1 MTSAALLIVD
11 VQKGFLNDWTG
22 HIPAQVEAL
31 QNRYEKVFVTRFSNP
46 EGSNYRKLI
55 GWRPFA
61 PGTRDTELAFTPRD
75 DAVIIDKVVYSCV
88 TGGFLARLK
97 GIGIDTVHLSGIAT
111 DNCVLKCAVD
121 LFEAGLRPIV
131 LADFCAS
138 HGGPECHDCG
148 LRLLRRFIGEQQ
160 VVSGTTPRASAG
172 A

>member
-1 MTSAALLIVD
+1 MTPAALLIVD

-22 HIPAQVEAL
+22 HIPAKVEAL

-55 GWRPFA
+55 GWRSFA
-61 PGTRDTELAFTPRD
+61 PGTKDTELAFTPRD

-97 GIGIDTVHLSGIAT
+97 GIGIATVHLSGIAT

-160 VVSGTTPRASAG
+160 VVSGTPPRASAG

>member
-1 MTSAALLIVD
+1 MTPAALLIVD

-22 HIPAQVEAL
+22 HIPAKVEAL

-55 GWRPFA
+55 GWQPFA
-61 PGTRDTELAFTPRD
+61 PGTEDTELAFTPRD
-75 DAVIIDKVVYSCV
+75 DAVIIEKAGYSCV
-88 TGGFLARLK
+88 TAGFLARLK
-97 GIGIDTVHLSGIAT
+97 GLRIDTVHLCGIAT

-148 LRLLRRFIGEQQ
+148 LRLLRRFIGENQ
-160 VVSGTTPRASAG
+160 VVSGTKPRAPAQ